1 MKLRDLELKDA
12 PLMLEW
18 MHDQSVVANLRGN
31 FLGKTIKDAEEFIK
45 LSRNKLQ
52 NIHLAIATDED
63 EYMGTVSLKNV
74 DRDNNSAEFAITV
87 RKSAM
92 GRGYSWY
99 GMEEIIR
106 RAFEEYNLESVYW
119 CVSRNNERAVRFYDK
134 HYFHEAVDISK
145 EIRNRYAEM
154 KYLKWYSVLKGDV
167 LDE

>member
-74 DRDNNSAEFAITV
+74 DRDNNSADLLLRSESQQWEEAIRGMVWKRLFAGHL
-87 RKSAM
+87 KN
-92 GRGYSWY
+92 
-99 GMEEIIR
+99 II
-106 RAFEEYNLESVYW
+106 
-119 CVSRNNERAVRFYDK
+119 
-134 HYFHEAVDISK
+134 
-145 EIRNRYAEM
+145 
-154 KYLKWYSVLKGDV
+154 
-167 LDE
+167 